1 MYEKCIK
8 CPKVGV
14 SCEGPHFFTMSAE
27 ELLEWCK
34 ERKKFLKLSN
44 EKLSELTYIQK
55 GNMLSGVPKG
65 TIDRLFSGEH
75 LDFKYETMR
84 PIIRVLAGGEWV
96 EAPCPEEPN
105 SFADENISRLEEENA
120 RLKER
125 LTEEHENMAFFKEQF
140 SFRGKA
146 IVTLTAFLG
155 ISVLLIIAALIIDL
169 LSHDLGFFWR
179 A

>member
-84 PIIRVLAGGEWV
+84 PIIRVLAGGEWI
-96 EAPCPEEPN
+96 EAPCPEEPDC
-105 SFADENISRLEEENA
+105 FADEKIAKLEEEKQELKDHLAEEKENSSF
-120 RLKER
+120 LKE
-125 LTEEHENMAFFKEQF
+125 QY

-155 ISVLLIIAALIIDL
+155 VSVLLIIAALIIDL

>member
-1 MYEKCIK
+1 MYEQCIK

-14 SCEGPHFFTMSAE
+14 SCEGPHFFTMPAE
-27 ELLEWCK
+27 DLLEWCK

-44 EKLSELTYIQK
+44 EKLAE
-55 GNMLSGVPKG
+55 LSGIPKG

-75 LDFKYETMR
+75 LDFKFETMR
-84 PIIRVLAGGEWV
+84 PIIKVLAGGEFV

-105 SFADENISRLEEENA
+105 NFADENICRLEEENA
-120 RLKER
+120 SLKEH
-125 LTEEHENMAFFKEQF
+125 LAEEQEMKAFFKEQY

-146 IVTLTAFLG
+146 IIALTTFLG
-155 ISVLLIIAALIIDL
+155 ISILLIFAALIIDL
-169 LSHDLGFFWR
+169 ASHDLGFIWR

>member
-14 SCEGPHFFTMSAE
+14 SCEGPHFFTMSGA

-44 EKLSELTYIQK
+44 EKLSELTYLQK
-55 GNMLSGVPKG
+55 GNMNGIPKG

-75 LDFKYETMR
+75 LDFKFETMR
-84 PIIRVLAGGEWV
+84 PIIKVLAGGEFV

-105 SFADENISRLEEENA
+105 NFADENICRLAEENA
-120 RLKER
+120 RLKEH
-125 LTEEHENMAFFKEQF
+125 LTEEQEMKAFFKEQY

-146 IVTLTAFLG
+146 IIALTTFLG
-155 ISVLLIIAALIIDL
+155 ISILLIFAALIIDL
-169 LSHDLGFFWR
+169 ANHDLGFIWR
-179 A
+179 S